1 MRVILIAAM
10 TPSGVI
16 GRTSTAATTQDAARC
31 SASTGRSSTTS
42 SGSAATAARRFA
54 RCGMDEPMS
63 KLLEHPMRCSECGGF
78 FSRITF
84 YSRFHI
90 EEHIRLGLPTEK
102 RKKVPDGDV

>member
-1 MRVILIAAM
+1 
-10 TPSGVI
+10 
-16 GRTSTAATTQDAARC
+16 
-31 SASTGRSSTTS
+31 
-42 SGSAATAARRFA
+42 
-54 RCGMDEPMS
+54 MDEPMS